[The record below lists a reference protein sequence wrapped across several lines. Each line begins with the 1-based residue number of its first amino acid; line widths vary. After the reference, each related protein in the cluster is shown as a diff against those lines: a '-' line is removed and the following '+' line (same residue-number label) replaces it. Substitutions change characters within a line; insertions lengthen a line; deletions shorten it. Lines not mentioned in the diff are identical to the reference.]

1 MTQLLACPSAVLAVD
16 QGTSS
21 TKAVLVDRSGRV
33 LGRASVAVS
42 RSDPQPGW
50 VEQSASEIRDSVIQA
65 MTTIMQDA
73 DVDVVG
79 VGLSNQRESAVIW
92 SRETGEPLGPMLGW
106 QDRRTAGRA
115 VQLQRRGVE
124 QEVRRRTGLPLDP
137 TFSALKIEWL
147 LDQVDPSR
155 ELSRAGRI
163 AVGTVDSW
171 ILHCLTGEHRI
182 ETGNASRTQLLDIQT
197 AQWDPFLLDLFNVP
211 MECLP
216 SVESSD
222 EPSKPILAV
231 PGLEGV
237 CVTAVLGDSHAALY
251 AHGARVPGQVKATY
265 GSGGSV
271 MGLSSGFRAQVKDSG
286 LVRTIA
292 WSTPKPVYAFEG
304 TALSV
309 GSTLVWLSK
318 LLGVDMAQLAELG
331 ATGREGLDFVP
342 AFAGLGAPYWDES
355 AVALFSGLGLGSTAA
370 DLARAAFESIAL
382 QTESL
387 LHAAEED
394 ESIHIDTMLVDGGP
408 TQNDWL
414 MQLQADLSQ
423 RLVMRSNVAELSAM
437 GVAHLA
443 GVATGLWSSEEC
455 LDLPRDRSPF
465 RPQLRKEL
473 ADSRWNR
480 WEASVERARFRPSRS
495 DNNS

>member
-1 MTQLLACPSAVLAVD
+1 MTQHVSRPAAVLAVD

-21 TKAVLVDRSGRV
+21 TKAVLIDHTGRV
-33 LGRASVAVS
+33 LGKASVPVS

-50 VEQSASEIRDSVIQA
+50 VEQSASEIRDSVKQA
-65 MTTIMQDA
+65 MTTIMHDA
-73 DVDVVG
+73 DVDVIG

-106 QDRRTAGRA
+106 QDRRTAQRA
-115 VQLQRRGVE
+115 VQLERRGAD

-147 LDQVDPSR
+147 LDQVDPFR
-155 ELSRAGRI
+155 ELCRAGRI

-182 ETGNASRTQLLDIQT
+182 ETGNASRTQLLDLQA
-197 AQWDPFLLDLFNVP
+197 AQWDPFLLDLFNIPV
-211 MECLP
+211 ECLP
-216 SVESSD
+216 AVVSSD
-222 EPSKPILAV
+222 EPSGPILAV
-231 PGLEGV
+231 AGLDGV
-237 CVTAVLGDSHAALY
+237 RVTGVLGDSHAALY
-251 AHGARVPGQVKATY
+251 AHGVRTPGQVKATY

-271 MGLSSGFRAQVKDSG
+271 MGLSSGFRPQIGERG
-286 LVRTIA
+286 LVQTIA
-292 WSTPKPVYAFEG
+292 WSTPDPVYAFEG
-304 TALSV
+304 TALSL
-309 GSTLVWLSK
+309 GATLVWLSK
-318 LLGVDMAQLAELG
+318 LLGVDMAQLAEIG
-331 ATGREGLDFVP
+331 VTGREGVDFVP

-355 AVALFSGLGLGSTAA
+355 AVALISGLGLGSTAA
-370 DLARAAFESIAL
+370 DLARASFESIAL
-382 QTESL
+382 QIESL
-387 LHAAEED
+387 LHAAERE

-423 RLVMRSNVAELSAM
+423 RLVMRSNIAELSAM

-443 GVATGLWSSEEC
+443 GVAAGLWSAEEC
-455 LDLPRDRSPF
+455 LELPRDRSPF
-465 RPQLRKEL
+465 RPQLREEL
-473 ADSRWNR
+473 ARSRWNR

-495 DNNS
+495 DNDS